1 MAEVGMIEGLL
12 REVAMRD
19 RIEPQRFSRR
29 DLIVAAAAGGA
40 VGLAAGAAPA
50 ATAFAATPTQ
60 PIAPDEALKRLMD
73 GNARYVAGKLTADS
87 ENLSILH
94 AKTAERQRPFAA
106 VLSCADSRVPAEIV
120 FDQTIGH
127 IFVCRVAGNIATP
140 AIIGSLE
147 FGAAV
152 LGTSVLMVLGHASC
166 GAVSATMQNQAVP
179 GQISGL
185 YPYIR
190 PAVDQAGSDLD
201 AAIRANARY
210 QASLLQH
217 ASPVF
222 AGLIKDGKLKIVAAH
237 YYLETGKVAIL

>member
-1 MAEVGMIEGLL
+1 M
-12 REVAMRD
+12 REKS
-19 RIEPQRFSRR
+19 EPQRFSRR

-40 VGLAAGAAPA
+40 AGLAAGSPRGAGSTA

-60 PIAPDEALKRLMD
+60 PIPPDAALKRLMD
-73 GNARYVAGKLTADS
+73 GNARYIAGKLTADS

-120 FDQTIGH
+120 FDQSIGH

-147 FGAAV
+147 YGAAV

-222 AGLIKDGKLKIVAAH
+222 AGMIKDGKLKIVAAH